1 MSKEKLSFKQFWE
14 LSEIYTAPLNLFII
28 LLGVSAAK
36 FIQQLSLSKDLLIF
50 IGIILCF
57 HLSVNIFNHWMDY
70 QHASDLHF
78 KEKTNIIGREHLSIS
93 VVKRYFYTFMIL
105 AALFGLYLVSQTT
118 IIIGILGM
126 LGFYIGLFYSYG
138 KYPINSLFLAE
149 TITSIA
155 SGFFIMFIAFYL
167 AIPHREVVNTRIILS
182 LFFISLP
189 LVLSMFNNLLANN
202 TCDLEEDINNGRK
215 TLVYYIGKK
224 HAVTLLLTLTI
235 ASYLWIG
242 ILVYLKLA
250 PIVTLGLL
258 ILLPITLK
266 ELKKYT
272 QYQDK
277 KETFPV
283 VLKTMSVMMVL
294 YPIIYALGGFF

>member
-155 SGFFIMFIAFYL
+155 SGFFITFIAFYL

>member
-138 KYPINSLFLAE
+138 KYPINSLLLAE

-155 SGFFIMFIAFYL
+155 SGFFITFIAFYL

>member
-155 SGFFIMFIAFYL
+155 SGFFITFIAFYL
-167 AIPHREVVNTRIILS
+167 AIPHREVINPRIILS

-250 PIVTLGLL
+250 PIVTLDLL